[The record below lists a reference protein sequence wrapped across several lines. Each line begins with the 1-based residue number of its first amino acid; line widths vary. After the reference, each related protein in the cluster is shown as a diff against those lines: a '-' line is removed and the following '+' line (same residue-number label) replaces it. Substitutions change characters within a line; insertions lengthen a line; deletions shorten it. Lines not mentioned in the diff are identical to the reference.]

1 MFGLII
7 IPCVFKQAA
16 QNANKSR
23 WNLKTIINIADSRCP
38 FQSEKAYLLQQ
49 YLWLTSSFVSISW
62 LHVSLFLICTYGLYG
77 KAKQSTIRYRLNS
90 LTCSAKGSQVH
101 LKSITFLWLIFF
113 CAPSKKDDLSRAFIE
128 LKHIW
133 GVCVCNPHSALQWPL
148 HMRLLNVF
156 FWSFNSK
163 LLEQNNCHFPAS
175 GSKVIQ
181 HNEMSKKEKGRWLGW
196 RRWGGGGDSADRQHA
211 KSNTVP
217 SE

>member
-38 FQSEKAYLLQQ
+38 FQSEKAYLSQQ
-49 YLWLTSSFVSISW
+49 YLWLTSLFISISW
-62 LHVSLFLICTYGLYG
+62 LYVSLFLICIYWIYG
-77 KAKQSTIRYRLNS
+77 KAKQSAIRYWLNS
-90 LTCSAKGSQVH
+90 LTWSAKGRQVH

-113 CAPSKKDDLSRAFIE
+113 RALSKKDDLSRALIE
-128 LKHIW
+128 LKHICCAELC
-133 GVCVCNPHSALQWPL
+133 VCGCECVSLFACNPHGALQWPL
-148 HMRLLNVF
+148 HTRILNVF

-181 HNEMSKKEKGRWLGW
+181 HNEMSKKEKGRRLGW
-196 RRWGGGGDSADRQHA
+196 R
-211 KSNTVP
+211 
-217 SE
+217 

>member
-38 FQSEKAYLLQQ
+38 FQSEKAYLSQQ

-62 LHVSLFLICTYGLYG
+62 LYVSLFLICTYGIYG
-77 KAKQSTIRYRLNS
+77 KAKKSTIRCWLNS
-90 LTCSAKGSQVH
+90 LTWSAKGRQVH
-101 LKSITFLWLIFF
+101 LKSITFLWLIFC
-113 CAPSKKDDLSRAFIE
+113 CALSKKGQFVTCSHWAEAHL
-128 LKHIW
+128 LW
-133 GVCVCNPHSALQWPL
+133 VLCVCLCVWVSLFACSTHTALQWPL
-148 HMRLLNVF
+148 HTRILNVF

-181 HNEMSKKEKGRWLGW
+181 HNEMSKKEKG
-196 RRWGGGGDSADRQHA
+196 
-211 KSNTVP
+211 
-217 SE
+217 